1 MYTPSTLFNIK
12 SIRISF
18 HYILIMSLLTSCHA
32 SVADT
37 YPTPKKYDLN
47 HPFKIELSE
56 QLNEISGIQFY
67 AKDSSVFAISDATGS
82 LYKIFLGR
90 KNIVQKWKFGKNADY
105 EDLQLV
111 DSTFYILSSTGDLAS
126 VKFFSKDS
134 LQVNFFQFPGKDKNE
149 FETLFYD
156 KESGMLNMICKNCE
170 ADKKKSVTVWSFN
183 PKENKYQP
191 GTFSIDVAP
200 IANKMGL
207 DKLKFKC
214 SAAAINPITNELFI
228 LSSVN
233 KALIIA
239 DKAGNTKEIYPLDP
253 SIYKQPEGIAF
264 TPAGDLLIS
273 NESHKTGFANIL
285 VFKFQKGL

>member
-1 MYTPSTLFNIK
+1 MVNISTLPSLKPLSFGCKYLLLLNML
-12 SIRISF
+12 IS
-18 HYILIMSLLTSCHA
+18 CQA
-32 SVADT
+32 SVPGNF
-37 YPTPKKYDLN
+37 PTPKAYDLN
-47 HPFKIELSE
+47 HPYKIELTE
-56 QLNEISGIQFY
+56 QLDEISGIQFY

-111 DSTFYILSSTGDLAS
+111 DSTFYILSSSGNLAG

-134 LQVNFFQFPGKDKNE
+134 LEVIFYQFPGKDKNE

-156 KESGMLNMICKNCE
+156 KETGLLNMICKNCE
-170 ADKKKSVTVWSFN
+170 ADKKKSVSVWSFS
-183 PKENKYQP
+183 PKEKEYLP
-191 GTFSIDVAP
+191 GSFSINVAP
-200 IANKMGL
+200 IAGKLGL

-214 SAAAINPITNELFI
+214 SAAAINPLTNELFI

-239 DKAGNTKEIYPLDP
+239 DKNGNAKEVYPLDP

-285 VFKFQKGL
+285 VFKIKKG